1 MLYILSG
8 SPRLKSRHPRMPER
22 FWDIQH
28 NQHFE
33 TLMKS
38 RQILYIL
45 SGSPRLKSRHPRM
58 PERFW
63 DIQHNQHFE
72 TQLKI

>member
-28 NQHFE
+28 NQH
-33 TLMKS
+33 L
-38 RQILYIL
+38 
-45 SGSPRLKSRHPRM
+45 
-58 PERFW
+58 
-63 DIQHNQHFE
+63 E

>member
-28 NQHFE
+28 NQHFQ
-33 TLMKS
+33 TQVKI
-38 RQILYIL
+38 QANVVY
-45 SGSPRLKSRHPRM
+45 P
-58 PERFW
+58 FW
-63 DIQHNQHFE
+63 F
-72 TQLKI
+72 TQVEVPASAYA